1 MQKCIWYS
9 PPTFLL
15 CGLTPQFSPI
25 ILKKIMLKA
34 SENRKF
40 HIRSAITRPCLGSAY
55 KMSAAKSKS
64 ILFFVGFHNKP
75 FRFGMK
81 AHKQHRKERE
91 RVSDSEYHVQWE
103 HLSQNAVGHR

>member
-40 HIRSAITRPCLGSAY
+40 RAS
-55 KMSAAKSKS
+55 KKSN
-64 ILFFVGFHNKP
+64 VGF
-75 FRFGMK
+75 FAQGLR
-81 AHKQHRKERE
+81 Q
-91 RVSDSEYHVQWE
+91 
-103 HLSQNAVGHR
+103 